1 MVELLFPIL
10 RKQTIFPIRGRI
22 AITIG
27 GIGTLSSIGMLIFCI
42 LRFSKQEE
50 TLVKQINTLAPVNA
64 VAQIPVPNIIRT

>member
-1 MVELLFPIL
+1 
-10 RKQTIFPIRGRI
+10 
-22 AITIG
+22 
-27 GIGTLSSIGMLIFCI
+27 MLIFCI